1 MQLGGVGKQTS
12 LMHCLSPALSDQ
24 GVAMLGGD
32 DGEGILAAQV
42 LSNDIDGLRVIN
54 FEKSFIALSSNVT
67 VLILEIDQGHLVF
80 VLHQHK
86 PVAVQLL
93 QN

>member
-12 LMHCLSPALSDQ
+12 LMHCLSPALCDQ
-24 GVAMLGGD
+24 GVALLGSD
-32 DGEGILAAQV
+32 DGEGILTAQI

-86 PVAVQLL
+86 PVPVQLL

>member
-12 LMHCLSPALSDQ
+12 LMHCLSPALCDQ
-24 GVAMLGGD
+24 GVAVLGSD
-32 DGEGILAAQV
+32 DGEGIFTAQI

-67 VLILEIDQGHLVF
+67 VLVLEIDQGHLVF

-86 PVAVQLL
+86 PVPVQLL